1 VYWSKLYAKNYY
13 LTRAIALSIYRFNY
27 KDQINEGT
35 HKQGAKTT
43 TLLVDQHCSP
53 LQPTLITKLP
63 YKMGSSK

>member
-1 VYWSKLYAKNYY
+1 MIHLCVCISEKLYTKNIIYRV
-13 LTRAIALSIYRFNY
+13 LYRFNY

-53 LQPTLITKLP
+53 L
-63 YKMGSSK
+63 